1 MERIEK
7 RKDLNTLND
16 RNILNNINILNQ
28 LIMAFRLRI
37 CRNQTTDLLRNTFH
51 ATPVTPPESTIQPL
65 FVLSRTDGKI
75 SRRGDLKF
83 LFPKKY
89 HKALN
94 LEFSHNRVAD
104 TALQRTQKVDI
115 GMGVQIMGAL
125 LQGFQIDTAPVTA
138 ALRGAKE
145 ISFSFTNIERVSVD
159 VNELGAV
166 LSGKHLDLQNA
177 SAKIFLG
184 TESPSEMLLV
194 TDVLSSNMMAIN
206 TESTNSQDFK
216 INLDALESAIASADL
231 KVKVKKQQNQSIV
244 FQGEAALT
252 FAFSCIRV
260 YVDGQTG
267 ALTLGESIE
276 VRAARE
282 ERGLEMAPPKQEYV
296 QLDDD
301 AMTPG
306 FLSWD

>member
-1 MERIEK
+1 
-7 RKDLNTLND
+7 
-16 RNILNNINILNQ
+16 
-28 LIMAFRLRI
+28 MAFRLRI
-37 CRNQTTDLLRNTFH
+37 CRNNTTDLLRDTFH
-51 ATPVTPPESTIQPL
+51 ATPVTPPESTIRPL
-65 FVLSRTDGKI
+65 FVLSRLDDKV

-89 HKALN
+89 HKSLN
-94 LEFSHNRVAD
+94 LEFNRNWVAD
-104 TALQRTQKVDI
+104 TALQRTQKVNMDL
-115 GMGVQIMGAL
+115 GVQIMGAL

-138 ALRGAKE
+138 ALHGARE

-166 LSGKHLDLQNA
+166 LSGKHLDLENA

-184 TESPSEMLLV
+184 TDASEMLLI
-194 TDVLSSNMMAIN
+194 TDVLSSNMMAVN
-206 TESTNSQDFK
+206 AESTSGQTTK
-216 INLDALESAIASADL
+216 INLDALEAAIASAQL
-231 KVKVKKQQNQSIV
+231 NVRVKKHQESSII
-244 FQGEAALT
+244 FQGETPLT
-252 FAFSCIRV
+252 FAFTCIRV

-267 ALTLGESIE
+267 ALTLGESVE

-282 ERGLEMAPPKQEYV
+282 ARGPESVPPPQEYV

-301 AMTPG
+301 AITPG